1 VHGDEFDVESLKN
14 FQENVQSV
22 KDFVNDGAGIK
33 TSSFFGSTRSPN
45 LHGQHPPLNVINPGQ
60 EVPANG
66 PNGSSWLFNISN
78 DLCSVL
84 FTDQTIVENP
94 RGGVSTPIKA
104 VVEDNIWSPI
114 PKTHTTPGSAV
125 KDDESVKIEDDVQG
139 IYPLNVSVDE
149 DGSASLVDVLQRIEE
164 VSGSIK
170 SDNSTRIDSNYK
182 DHHYLPV
189 HPENYCSFRIKRE
202 IDFYK
207 SRIPKYNRS
216 RYVGQTLMMLGTV
229 SSSIM
234 AVSKCAL
241 AAICTSSVTAWQ
253 EFQSTNDKITSTRYS
268 TTVANLQKLLL
279 WWKTC
284 QPIEKASTEHVD
296 KLVRSAEEALK
307 SDRDAWGSTSEFTGS
322 LGKLSENSKKGKY
335 GKYY

>member
-1 VHGDEFDVESLKN
+1 MHGDDFEVESLKN

-45 LHGQHPPLNVINPGQ
+45 LHGQHQPSNA
-60 EVPANG
+60 PAIG
-66 PNGSSWLFNISN
+66 TDGSSWLFSISN

-84 FTDQTIVENP
+84 FTDPIIVENP
-94 RGGVSTPIKA
+94 HDGISTPIKTI
-104 VVEDNIWSPI
+104 VEDNIWSPI
-114 PKTHTTPGSAV
+114 PKTHTAPGSAV
-125 KDDESVKIEDDVQG
+125 RDNVSVNLEEDVQG

-164 VSGSIK
+164 VSGSLK
-170 SDNSTRIDSNYK
+170 SDNLTRIDSNCK

-207 SRIPKYNRS
+207 SRIPKYNKS

-229 SSSIM
+229 SSSVM
-234 AVSKCAL
+234 AVSKCAQWAAL

-253 EFQSTNDKITSTRYS
+253 EFQSTNDKITRYS

-322 LGKLSENSKKGKY
+322 LGKLLSENSKKGKH